1 MKGRADTK
9 EKKEQV
15 LRRLLDA
22 WDQVPNMRLGQLL
35 YSAQSRA
42 HKDPRDDYFSIE
54 DEILTE
60 MCEHFADEHHRR
72 RRLLEIWERVPK
84 LLLEELKPI
93 AQRMPNQCHSWFYD
107 YCESRDLAVLCDKF
121 TQVWVESRDLAV
133 IREKFAKVRTQWRG
147 KYGG

>member
-22 WDQVPNMRLGQLL
+22 WDQVPTMRLGQLL

-54 DEILTE
+54 DEILAE
-60 MCEHFADEHHRR
+60 MCEHFADEQQRR
-72 RRLLEIWERVPK
+72 RRLLEMWEQVPT

-93 AQRMPNQCHSWFYD
+93 AKRMPNQGLSWFYC
-107 YCESRDLAVLCDKF
+107 YCESRDLAVLC
-121 TQVWVESRDLAV
+121 
-133 IREKFAKVRTQWRG
+133 EKFAQMRTQWRG